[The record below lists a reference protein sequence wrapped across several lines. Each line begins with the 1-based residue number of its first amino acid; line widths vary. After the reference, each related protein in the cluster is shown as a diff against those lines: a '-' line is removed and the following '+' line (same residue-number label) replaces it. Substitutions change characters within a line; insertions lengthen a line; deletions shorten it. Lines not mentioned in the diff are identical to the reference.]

1 MSTSIYEKDFYAWTQ
16 EQADLLRAGNL
27 SGLDVEN
34 LLEEIES
41 MGISEKRELRRHLAR
56 LLQHLLKWNY
66 QPERRTTSWKSTIR
80 EQRDEIAALLDDS
93 PSIRPLAVAVLAKA
107 YDQGRQWAIDETG
120 IQGFPDVCPF
130 TLEQALDSGY
140 LPE

>member
-1 MSTSIYEKDFYAWTQ
+1 MRPSIYEKDFYAWTK
-16 EQADLLRAGNL
+16 EQAGLLRTGNL

-41 MGISEKRELRRHLAR
+41 MGVSEKRELRRRLAR
-56 LLQHLLKWNY
+56 LLQHLLKWKY
-66 QPERRTTSWKSTIR
+66 QPERRSTSWKSTIR
-80 EQRDEIAALLDDS
+80 EQRDEIAALFDDS
-93 PSIRPLAVAVLAKA
+93 PSLRPLASVVFLKA

-120 IQGFPDVCPF
+120 IQGFLEVSPF
-130 TLEQALDSGY
+130 TLEQVLDTGF